1 MKIAVTGGL
10 GFIGS
15 NFILYEFKN
24 YKDVEI
30 INVDKETYASNRKY
44 LAAIENDSR
53 YRFVKADIS
62 RKGAI
67 EKHLKD
73 VDIIVNFAAESHV
86 DRSISD
92 STEFVYS
99 NYIGVK
105 NLLEIA
111 RDRDIRLHQ
120 ISTDEVFGSL
130 PLNSKRRFNEKT
142 PYNPRNPY
150 SATKAAADHLVSA
163 FQNTYGVKATI
174 SYSGNNYGPHQHPEK
189 LIPKTILSFLAGR
202 KITLYG
208 RGNQVRD
215 WVYVEDHC
223 SAIDLILRKSKIGRK
238 FIVSSGSV
246 LSNREVI
253 DKIKA
258 VMNIKSDSIDFVTDR
273 PGHDL
278 KYQSDSSLIRK
289 ELGWSPRIN
298 FDKGIRITVKHYV
311 ENPFLYVREDFENHG
326 I

>member
-15 NFILYEFKN
+15 NFILYELKN
-24 YKDVEI
+24 YNDVEI
-30 INVDKETYASNRKY
+30 INVDKETYASNKQN
-44 LAAIENDSR
+44 LAIIENDSR

-62 RKGAI
+62 RKSLI
-67 EKHLKD
+67 EEHLKD

-86 DRSISD
+86 DRSIKD
-92 STEFVYS
+92 STEFVCS

-111 RDRDIRLHQ
+111 RDGDIRFHQ

-130 PLNSKRRFNEKT
+130 PLNSKRKFNEKT

-163 FQNTYGVKATI
+163 FQNTYDVRATI
-174 SYSGNNYGPHQHPEK
+174 SYSGNNFGPHQHSEK

-208 RGNQVRD
+208 KGNQIRD

-223 SAIDLILRKSKIGRK
+223 SAIDLILRKATIGRK

-253 DKIKA
+253 DIIKTI
-258 VMNIKSDSIDFVTDR
+258 MNIKTDSVDFVQDR

-278 KYQSDSSLIRK
+278 KYQSDASLIRK
-289 ELGWSPRIN
+289 DLGWSPKIN
-298 FDKGIRITVKHYV
+298 FDKGIRITINHYV
-311 ENPFLYVREDFENHG
+311 GNYLLYGGEG
-326 I
+326 L